1 MPKKKS
7 VSFDAMVKFFMRH
20 YKIPTKKDIEKLM
33 TKMDRLESE
42 ITNSRARVQI
52 GSRTSRIQN
61 VRSGMTAS
69 DAVLEITRQAGD
81 EGVGF
86 AEIQDKTGFNE
97 KKIRNIVFR
106 LDRKSTRLNSS
117 HYS

>member
-1 MPKKKS
+1 
-7 VSFDAMVKFFMRH
+7 
-20 YKIPTKKDIEKLM
+20 M
-33 TKMDRLESE
+33 TKLDRLESE
-42 ITNSRARVQI
+42 IINLRARVQT

-69 DAVLEITRQAGD
+69 DIVLEITRQSGD

-106 LDRKSTRLNSS
+106 
-117 HYS
+117 